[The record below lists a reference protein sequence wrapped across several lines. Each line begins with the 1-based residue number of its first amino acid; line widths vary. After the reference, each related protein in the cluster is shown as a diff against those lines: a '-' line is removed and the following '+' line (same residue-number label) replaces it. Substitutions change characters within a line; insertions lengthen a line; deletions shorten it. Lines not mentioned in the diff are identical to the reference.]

1 MKDESFKNKLGIINK
16 GLYKN
21 SFCIV
26 LNKSDYIKTEK
37 LWFYTVYKNNCII
50 SISKNSVTLL

>member
-1 MKDESFKNKLGIINK
+1 MKDESFKNKLAIINK
-16 GLYKN
+16 GLHKN

-26 LNKSDYIKTEK
+26 LNKSSYINTEK

-50 SISKNSVTLL
+50 NISKNSLTLL